1 MANGT
6 QTGNVGS
13 QSLDKTS
20 QLSFQLP
27 GADVAGARDSS

>member
-6 QTGNVGS
+6 QNGNIGS
-13 QSLDKTS
+13 QSLDKAS
-20 QLSFQLP
+20 QLSSQLP